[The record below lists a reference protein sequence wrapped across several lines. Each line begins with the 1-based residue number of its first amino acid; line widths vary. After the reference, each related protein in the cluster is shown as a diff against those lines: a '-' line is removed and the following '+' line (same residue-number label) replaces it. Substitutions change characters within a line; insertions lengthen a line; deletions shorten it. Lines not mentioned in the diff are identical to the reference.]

1 VSVKTKSEPADANG
15 PAKLRVGAR
24 IKRLRNLS
32 GKSLRQVAD
41 DLSIAPSALS
51 TLENDHAGVSL
62 QRLQLIA
69 HYYGVTL
76 VDLLAE
82 TDANDQGG
90 GAEVH
95 VVRRAHAVTPGVRRG
110 RGVIYQ
116 LPAVS
121 PHHLLQTALV
131 SFQPG
136 GGFERDKIGHPGEEI
151 AYVLAGDIQLHL
163 GDTVLDLAQGDLAV
177 FKTETPHAYRNAS
190 KLGPAMLLTVAT
202 PPW

>member
-1 VSVKTKSEPADANG
+1 MKSKSTRAAGEG
-15 PAKLRVGAR
+15 PAHPRVGAR
-24 IKRLRNLS
+24 IKRLRSLS

-51 TLENDHAGVSL
+51 TLENDQTGVSL

-82 TDANDQGG
+82 ADSGDENGVAR
-90 GAEVH
+90 VH
-95 VVRRAHAVTPGVRRG
+95 VVRRAHATTPGVKRG
-110 RGVIYQ
+110 KGVIYQ
-116 LPAVS
+116 LPAAS
-121 PHHLLQTALV
+121 HHHVLQTALV
-131 SFQPG
+131 SFQPD

-151 AYVLAGDIQLHL
+151 VYVLAGEIELHF
-163 GDTVLDLAQGDLAV
+163 GDSVLELAQGDLAV
-177 FKTETPHAYRNAS
+177 FQTETPHAYRNAS
-190 KLGPAMLLTVAT
+190 KLGPAMLIAIAT